1 MWAFNVFDAPCHYA
15 AAAEQTLLETPVGCV
30 HDSGT
35 APLQMH
41 LNDLCGVGN
50 MPAAAV
56 LLQSVMSGF
65 DVN

>member
-1 MWAFNVFDAPCHYA
+1 
-15 AAAEQTLLETPVGCV
+15 
-30 HDSGT
+30 
-35 APLQMH
+35 MH
-41 LNDLCGVGN
+41 LNDLCDVGN